1 MSSNNIENKIKYIE
15 NAIEIL
21 LKDESICKE
30 EKTASL
36 KMLEKRKTSLYK
48 QLNVILSFPPLPPC
62 KQTIANVD
70 KTPIQSHK
78 AKSKLEIDITHY
90 IENVII
96 DTSIQNTTKQNN

>member
-21 LKDESICKE
+21 LKDESICQE

-36 KMLEKRKTSLYK
+36 KMLEKRKTSLHK
-48 QLNVILSFPPLPPC
+48 QLNISLSFPPLPPC

-70 KTPIQSHK
+70 KTPITNHQSNVS
-78 AKSKLEIDITHY
+78 SKHSIEDITMP
-90 IENVII
+90 
-96 DTSIQNTTKQNN
+96 